1 MSPFQGWLHALP
13 ESRGL
18 RPWLLTAAPAGA
30 DVPIVF
36 RIWLPKRIPIL
47 FLAWQAIAPAGAA
60 VNSQGDQF
68 SSNRYSPLALMKTTC
83 SPVKGDTFSL
93 NPTGTSH
100 QIRFR
105 AADHLLTILRAED
118 NVEMQRRE

>member
-1 MSPFQGWLHALP
+1 MS
-13 ESRGL
+13 
-18 RPWLLTAAPAGA
+18 
-30 DVPIVF
+30 DVLNVC
-36 RIWLPKRIPIL
+36 RIRLPKRIPIL

-68 SSNRYSPLALMKTTC
+68 SSNRCPPLALMKTTH